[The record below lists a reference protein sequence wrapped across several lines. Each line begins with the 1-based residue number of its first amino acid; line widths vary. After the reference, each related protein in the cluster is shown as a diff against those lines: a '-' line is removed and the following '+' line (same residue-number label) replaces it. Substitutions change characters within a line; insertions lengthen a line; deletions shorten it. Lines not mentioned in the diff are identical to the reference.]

1 MLRVMQKILMSTDSQ
16 SVLIRKHLEIVKKKK
31 KKKLEG
37 FFFSKQPL
45 AHQLEI
51 FLCPVYLILND
62 HYSHWYVHPQV
73 IKDKHNFK
81 DL

>member
-1 MLRVMQKILMSTDSQ
+1 MLRVTQKILMSTDSQ

-31 KKKLEG
+31 LEG

-51 FLCPVYLILND
+51 FLCLVYLILND
-62 HYSHWYVHPQV
+62 HY
-73 IKDKHNFK
+73 
-81 DL
+81 

>member
-1 MLRVMQKILMSTDSQ
+1 MLRVTQKILMSTDSQ

-31 KKKLEG
+31 NKLEG

-51 FLCPVYLILND
+51 FLCLVYLILND
-62 HYSHWYVHPQV
+62 HY
-73 IKDKHNFK
+73 
-81 DL
+81 